1 MSRSIKLMWDYNCS
15 PLWHHREE
23 DVGDIDPNTL
33 PLSTATKDR
42 LEAWAAFPDAKLDR
56 NYPPDTV
63 WTDEESAA
71 HEAEG
76 RALWR
81 LLRTELGPN
90 FRVAYRSAKEG
101 RMLEPEQDTDVS

>member
-1 MSRSIKLMWDYNCS
+1 MWDYNCW
-15 PLWHHREE
+15 PLWRHRQE
-23 DVGDIDPNTL
+23 DVDNIDPDTL
-33 PLSTATKDR
+33 PLSTVTKDR

-63 WTDEESAA
+63 WTDEETAA

-81 LLRTELGPN
+81 LLRNELGSG
-90 FRVAYRSAKEG
+90 FRVADHSYKE
-101 RMLEPEQDTDVS
+101 RRVLEEEEDTASS